1 MICASSKAKSKESAM
16 TVAPCAAL
24 LTQQRMNPKC
34 SCTTA
39 CVQAV
44 QTFSAISS
52 TSQASP
58 ITRCSGEFRSSI
70 IETECI
76 HLHEIRRLLISSKV
90 QGTDIDELPLHVTVG
105 PICVEANLG
114 YPESVIACMV
124 TRVFFS
130 VIWASEA
137 ERDEHTVQ
145 EPSSKHKILRQIRRR
160 RVLKRNLPLKE
171 CLYEARRR
179 RCITWSSAQVKA
191 MTHVERND
199 GFAVRE
205 SVRRIIKDL
214 RSIDTNRIIFL
225 FQLRSQ
231 EGIGVKI
238 FHLPWEERII
248 CHHPDGVSINPWL
261 ALLKLQNYGLAVC
274 ICNGPMEA
282 PFRLHVQIRN
292 DDIRCMI
299 ITCIESF
306 HHIGHVREAA
316 QNPSSHSKRPYKRL
330 IVL

>member
-24 LTQQRMNPKC
+24 LTQQRLNPKC

-58 ITRCSGEFRSSI
+58 ITRCSGEFRSGI

-145 EPSSKHKILRQIRRR
+145 EPSSKHTILIQIRRR

-179 RCITWSSAQVKA
+179 RCVTWNSAQVKA

-199 GFAVRE
+199 VFARGP
-205 SVRRIIKDL
+205 VRRKIKDL
-214 RSIDTNRIIFL
+214 RSIDTNLILGLI
-225 FQLRSQ
+225 QLKSQ

-238 FHLPWEERII
+238 FHLPWEPRII
-248 CHHPDGVSINPWL
+248 CQHPDGVYVNPWI

-282 PFRLHVQIRN
+282 KFRQHVQIRN
-292 DDIRCMI
+292 NDIT

-306 HHIGHVREAA
+306 HHLGHVREAA
-316 QNPSSHSKRPYKRL
+316 QNPSSQFKRPHKRL
-330 IVL
+330 IVLLPI